1 MKFTPLD
8 VRHQEFP
15 TRLGSY
21 DRASVRAFLNEL
33 SDDMETLLQQ
43 HQALR
48 DQLAGLERQLEEQ
61 RQNEDEIRRAV
72 VAAER
77 ISHELRENAVR
88 ESELMIA
95 QATLQRDATL
105 RDAESRRAELESGH
119 QARLAALEAAFR
131 GRFADM
137 EREHHDLIRE
147 RERAQAERLAGL
159 ERAFSDRHA
168 ELTSRLTS
176 ARQEYSQFLS
186 GYRALMS
193 SFSDLS
199 GRHVLP
205 EETPLPSTPLPV
217 VLPDVTGAVAAA
229 PAHDGPAGTAA
240 DDSPDPSG
248 PGTTASDTPA
258 SAPEPGLTRHALV
271 TPPTA
276 GAGIT
281 EPPAGPAGGI
291 KLAGAHPAG
300 TQGDSAD
307 TTLRVE
313 GQQFL

>member
-21 DRASVRAFLNEL
+21 DRGAVRAFLNEL
-33 SDDMETLLQQ
+33 SDDLETLLQQ

-48 DQLAGLERQLEEQ
+48 DQITGLERQLEEQ

-77 ISHELRENAVR
+77 ISHELRENAAR
-88 ESELMIA
+88 ESDLMIA
-95 QATLQRDATL
+95 QASLQRDAIV
-105 RDAESRRAELESGH
+105 RDAENRRSELESGH

-137 EREHHDLIRE
+137 EREHHELIRE
-147 RERAQAERLAGL
+147 RERVQAERFAEL
-159 ERAFSDRHA
+159 ERAFSERHA
-168 ELTSRLTS
+168 ELTSRLTA
-176 ARQEYSQFLS
+176 ARQEYTQFLS

-205 EETPLPSTPLPV
+205 EETILPAPPMPGHASLSSAPPPVDHPADLPAGLTPDRADPEPLEAGPARL
-217 VLPDVTGAVAAA
+217 AA
-229 PAHDGPAGTAA
+229 PD
-240 DDSPDPSG
+240 
-248 PGTTASDTPA
+248 
-258 SAPEPGLTRHALV
+258 LTRHALV
-271 TPPTA
+271 TPPGMTSA
-276 GAGIT
+276 PLGD
-281 EPPAGPAGGI
+281 PPNDPPVSPAGGS
-291 KLAGAHPAG
+291 AQRDGPSEPA
-300 TQGDSAD
+300 
-307 TTLRVE
+307 LRVE